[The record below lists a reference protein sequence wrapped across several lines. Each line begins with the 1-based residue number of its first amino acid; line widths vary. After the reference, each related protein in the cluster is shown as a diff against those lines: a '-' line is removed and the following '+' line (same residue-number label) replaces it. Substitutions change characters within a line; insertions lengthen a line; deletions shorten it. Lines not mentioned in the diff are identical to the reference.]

1 MGRIKRLGRYPKAV
15 LLCLAAMVLAF
26 AAAYAATT
34 ARVGFAYKDAIFV
47 PREENGGTVYSGKL
61 EGSPA
66 SFTVYGDQTVE
77 FRCGDAVY
85 GPYTAEQAPDAVP
98 QEYAADESVTG
109 VELFCA
115 QELVFR
121 GGAARWGDRLVLFN
135 EDGSMADVGISVRAG
150 GGVTLDENGNEIDP
164 LEPSAYAVLE
174 LMAGPALTHKGAWPV
189 WLAGGVCL
197 RRHGSPHPVCGRAV
211 PLAHGPAAAQ
221 CGRGGAVRTG
231 TDGPLCLVDRAARA
245 GAGFVLHGPAMTQG
259 GFAPESNKGKS
270 FFR

>member
-1 MGRIKRLGRYPKAV
+1 MERIKRLGRYPKAV

-115 QELVFR
+115 QELIFR

-135 EDGSMADVGISVRAG
+135 EDGSMADVGISVRASD
-150 GGVTLDENGNEIDP
+150 GVSLDENGNEIDP
-164 LEPSAYAVLE
+164 LEPSAYAILE

-189 WLAGGVCL
+189 WLAGVFVCAVTAVLILFADELFRWRMAL
-197 RRHGSPHPVCGRAV
+197 RLRNADGAEPSELELMGRYVSWTVLPV
-211 PLAHGPAAAQ
+211 LA
-221 CGRGGAVRTG
+221 
-231 TDGPLCLVDRAARA
+231 LV
-245 GAGFVLHGPAMTQG
+245 L
-259 GFAPESNKGKS
+259 
-270 FFR
+270 FFMGLQ